1 MFSEHHDKHAGDSTV
16 MFVTPEPFL
25 RPLLSPVLL
34 RKLTS
39 ISQ

>member
-1 MFSEHHDKHAGDSTV
+1 MFSEHYDKHAGDSSV
-16 MFVTPEPFL
+16 MFVTREPFL
-25 RPLLSPVLL
+25 SPLLSPVLL